1 METYII
7 SLLGLN
13 SRRPFSSTSSVQ
25 QLKWDKHIYI
35 EIDEK
40 NITEAWVPLSD
51 QGSIFQPAGPL
62 APHFSLAT
70 CAKISSSFA
79 TGEENISC
87 KNIFLD
93 LNLDQGGKNILFL
106 EVLFVT
112 PVTAGGSVK
121 FLPVE

>member
-1 METYII
+1 MEAYII

-25 QLKWDKHIYI
+25 QLKWDKHIYRDRW
-35 EIDEK
+35 E
-40 NITEAWVPLSD
+40 NITEAWVPFSD

-62 APHFSLAT
+62 APHFSLAK